1 MSRRPAPEKQ
11 VDKMF
16 KIFTAAA
23 AVLILSYPF
32 ASLPVYAEAF
42 TVYPAAVCENVGEDV
57 TEDMP
62 EDEAEKTEK
71 TENEP
76 KVKDDESE
84 GSVDKPEAKDD
95 ESESKDNESESTEK
109 IKLCFIG
116 AKYPNNNY
124 DLRLPMGSALSAE
137 KLSAWKA
144 YGCDSSYEHEYIF
157 DVLWD
162 VDSFNESL
170 QPDSRCYTITGTPV
184 IPEDLYE
191 IPDDIT
197 REPLELNI
205 FVTPDE
211 GVDLRAY
218 HADFIGRI
226 RCIWTYVIQD
236 MTSAQLQYKAEGDT
250 EWSTAEAETLIGD
263 QRTYGMADLYRMS
276 SDDEIYNCLV
286 IYPYRLPEN
295 AENYTFRLIY
305 DGDRE
310 STVITVSRS
319 GSVRIPE
326 VGGDRDGGDAGGGS
340 TGGDGS
346 GSSPD
351 GSSSSGSH
359 SHGSGT
365 FESRLPAESVTS
377 EETRIAAERL
387 AVLLKKGSTVLFEKN
402 GAAIEIISD
411 VLKRQLPPEHSG
423 QMLDVTIKRP
433 QQDIVVSI
441 SLSSGDRS
449 IDDISGTT
457 VRIPWEGL
465 DKSKINE
472 NGLTAVSTDDGSAR
486 PAIYEEAS
494 GTVSFTIDTPGTYK
508 ITDSSAESVK
518 NDTAVSEGTTS
529 GRSGSG
535 DPNENSRSGPAAA
548 STAAVLCASLA
559 CVSLYG
565 KRRYRN
571 EKNNENYTKQ

>member
-11 VDKMF
+11 VDKML
-16 KIFTAAA
+16 KIFTSAA

-32 ASLPVYAEAF
+32 ASLPVYAESF
-42 TVYPAAVCENVGEDV
+42 TGSPAAVCENVTEDV
-57 TEDMP
+57 TENITKD
-62 EDEAEKTEK
+62 KTEK

-76 KVKDDESE
+76 EVKDDESE
-84 GSVDKPEAKDD
+84 SSIDKPEIRDD

-116 AKYPNNNY
+116 AKYPNTSY
-124 DLRLPMGSALSAE
+124 DLRLPPGSALSAE

-197 REPLELNI
+197 REPLKLNI

-218 HADFIGRI
+218 HTDFIGRI
-226 RCIWTYVIQD
+226 KCIWTYVIQD

-263 QRTYGMADLYRMS
+263 QRAYGMADLYRMS
-276 SDDEIYNCLV
+276 SYDEIYNCLV
-286 IYPYRLPEN
+286 IYPDRLPED

-310 STVITVSRS
+310 STAITVSRS
-319 GSVRIPE
+319 GSVQIPE
-326 VGGDRDGGDAGGGS
+326 IGGDRDGGDAGGGS

-359 SHGSGT
+359 SHGSGS
-365 FESRLPAESVTS
+365 FESSLPAESVTS
-377 EETRIAAERL
+377 EETKIAAERL
-387 AVLLKKGSTVLFEKN
+387 AVLLKKGSAVLFEKN

-411 VLKRQLPPEHSG
+411 ILKRQLPPEHG
-423 QMLDVTIKRP
+423 DQTLDVTIKRQ
-433 QQDIVVSI
+433 QQDIVSI
-441 SLSSGDRS
+441 SLSSGGRS
-449 IDDISGTT
+449 IDNIAGTT
-457 VRIPWEGL
+457 VRIPWESR
-465 DKSKINE
+465 DKNKINE
-472 NGLTAVSTDDGSAR
+472 KGLTAVSTDDGSAR
-486 PAIYEEAS
+486 PATYEEAS

-508 ITDSSAESVK
+508 ITGGSAESVG
-518 NDTAVSEGTTS
+518 ATS
-529 GRSGSG
+529 VRSGSG
-535 DPNENSRSGPAAA
+535 DPNENSSSGPAAA

>member
-16 KIFTAAA
+16 KIFTSAAA
-23 AVLILSYPF
+23 ILILSYPF
-32 ASLPVYAEAF
+32 ASLPVYAESF
-42 TVYPAAVCENVGEDV
+42 TGSPAPVCENVTEDV
-57 TEDMP
+57 TEDMT
-62 EDEAEKTEK
+62 EDETEK

-76 KVKDDESE
+76 EVKDDESE
-84 GSVDKPEAKDD
+84 SSVDKPEAKDD
-95 ESESKDNESESTEK
+95 ESESTEK

-116 AKYPNNNY
+116 AKYPNTSY
-124 DLRLPMGSALSAE
+124 DFRLPLGSALSAE
-137 KLSAWKA
+137 KLSSWKA

-197 REPLELNI
+197 REPLKLNI

-226 RCIWTYVIQD
+226 SCIWTYVIQD

-250 EWSTAEAETLIGD
+250 EWSTAEAETLISD

-310 STVITVSRS
+310 STAITVSRS

-359 SHGSGT
+359 SHGSGS

-411 VLKRQLPPEHSG
+411 VLKRQLPPEHSD

-433 QQDIVVSI
+433 QQDIVSI

>member
-16 KIFTAAA
+16 KIFTSAAA
-23 AVLILSYPF
+23 ILILSYPF
-32 ASLPVYAEAF
+32 AFLPVYAESF
-42 TVYPAAVCENVGEDV
+42 TGSPVPVCENVTEDV
-57 TEDMP
+57 TEDMT
-62 EDEAEKTEK
+62 EDETEK

-76 KVKDDESE
+76 EV
-84 GSVDKPEAKDD
+84 KDD

-116 AKYPNNNY
+116 AKYPNTSY
-124 DLRLPMGSALSAE
+124 DLRLPLGSALSAE

-144 YGCDSSYEHEYIF
+144 YGCDSSYENEYIF

-162 VDSFNESL
+162 VDSFNESF

-197 REPLELNI
+197 REPLKLNI

-211 GVDLRAY
+211 KVDLRAY
-218 HADFIGRI
+218 HTDFIGRI
-226 RCIWTYVIQD
+226 KCIWTYVIQD
-236 MTSAQLQYKAEGDT
+236 MTSAQLQYKAEGDA

-263 QRTYGMADLYRMS
+263 QRAYGMADLYRMS
-276 SDDEIYNCLV
+276 SYGEIYNCLV
-286 IYPYRLPEN
+286 IYPDRLPEN

-310 STVITVSRS
+310 STAITVSRS
-319 GSVRIPE
+319 GSVQIPE
-326 VGGDRDGGDAGGGS
+326 IGGDRDGGDAGGGS

-351 GSSSSGSH
+351 GSSSSGSY
-359 SHGSGT
+359 SHGSGS

-387 AVLLKKGSTVLFEKN
+387 AVLLKKGKTVLFEKN

-411 VLKRQLPPEHSG
+411 ILKRQLPPEHG
-423 QMLDVTIKRP
+423 DQTLDVTIKRQ
-433 QQDIVVSI
+433 QQDIVSI

-449 IDDISGTT
+449 IDDIAGTT

-465 DKSKINE
+465 DKNKINE
-472 NGLTAVSTDDGSAR
+472 NSLTAVSTDDGSAR
-486 PAIYEEAS
+486 PATYEEAS

-508 ITDSSAESVK
+508 ITGGSAESVG
-518 NDTAVSEGTTS
+518 ATS

-535 DPNENSRSGPAAA
+535 DPNENSSSGPAAA

>member
-11 VDKMF
+11 VDKML
-16 KIFTAAA
+16 KIFTSAA

-32 ASLPVYAEAF
+32 ASLPVYAESF
-42 TVYPAAVCENVGEDV
+42 TGSPAAVCENVTEGV
-57 TEDMP
+57 TENITK
-62 EDEAEKTEK
+62 DETEK

-76 KVKDDESE
+76 EVKNDESE
-84 GSVDKPEAKDD
+84 SSVDKPEAKDD

-116 AKYPNNNY
+116 AKYPNTSY
-124 DLRLPMGSALSAE
+124 DLRLPLGSALSAE

-184 IPEDLYE
+184 IPEGLYE

-197 REPLELNI
+197 REPLKLNI

-211 GVDLRAY
+211 KVDLRAY
-218 HADFIGRI
+218 HTDFIGRI

-263 QRTYGMADLYRMS
+263 QRAYGMADLYRMS
-276 SDDEIYNCLV
+276 SYDEIYNCLV
-286 IYPYRLPEN
+286 IYPDRLPED

-305 DGDRE
+305 DDDRE
-310 STVITVSRS
+310 STAITVSRS
-319 GSVRIPE
+319 GSVQIPE
-326 VGGDRDGGDAGGGS
+326 IGGDRDGGDAGGGS

-351 GSSSSGSH
+351 GSSSSGSY
-359 SHGSGT
+359 SHGSGS
-365 FESRLPAESVTS
+365 FESSLPAESVTS
-377 EETRIAAERL
+377 EETKIAAERL

-411 VLKRQLPPEHSG
+411 ILKRQLPPESG
-423 QMLDVTIKRP
+423 DQTLDVTIKRP
-433 QQDIVVSI
+433 QQDIVSI

-449 IDDISGTT
+449 IDDIAGTT

-465 DKSKINE
+465 DKNKINE

-486 PAIYEEAS
+486 PATYEEAS

-508 ITDSSAESVK
+508 ITDGSAESVG
-518 NDTAVSEGTTS
+518 ATS
-529 GRSGSG
+529 GRSGSR
-535 DPNENSRSGPAAA
+535 DPHENSRSGPAAA

>member
-11 VDKMF
+11 VKKMF

-23 AVLILSYPF
+23 AVLILLYPF

-42 TVYPAAVCENVGEDV
+42 TGSPAAASEIVTEDV
-57 TEDMP
+57 TENITK
-62 EDEAEKTEK
+62 DETEKTEK

-76 KVKDDESE
+76 EVKDNEPES
-84 GSVDKPEAKDD
+84 SVDKPETRDD
-95 ESESKDNESESTEK
+95 ESESAEQ

-116 AKYPNNNY
+116 TKYPNTNY
-124 DLRLPMGSALSAE
+124 DLRLPLGSALSAE

-184 IPEDLYE
+184 IPEGLYE

-197 REPLELNI
+197 REPLKLNI
-205 FVTPDE
+205 FVTVDE

-218 HADFIGRI
+218 HTDFIGRI
-226 RCIWTYVIQD
+226 KCIWTYVIQD

-263 QRTYGMADLYRMS
+263 QRAYGMADLYRMS
-276 SDDEIYNCLV
+276 SYGEIYNCLV
-286 IYPYRLPEN
+286 IYPDRLPEN

-305 DGDRE
+305 DGERE
-310 STVITVSRS
+310 STAITVSRS
-319 GSVRIPE
+319 GSVQIPE
-326 VGGDRDGGDAGGGS
+326 IGGDRDGGDAGGGS

-351 GSSSSGSH
+351 GSSSSSSY
-359 SHGSGT
+359 SHGSGS
-365 FESRLPAESVTS
+365 FESRLPVESVTS

-411 VLKRQLPPEHSG
+411 ILKKQLPTEHG
-423 QMLDVTIKRP
+423 DQMLDVTIKRQ
-433 QQDIVVSI
+433 QQDIVSI
-441 SLSSGDRS
+441 SLSSGGRS
-449 IDDISGTT
+449 IDDIAGTT

-465 DKSKINE
+465 DKNKINE

-508 ITDSSAESVK
+508 ITDGSAESVK
-518 NDTAVSEGTTS
+518 NDTAVGAGTTS

>member
-16 KIFTAAA
+16 KIFTSAA

-197 REPLELNI
+197 REPLKLNI

-310 STVITVSRS
+310 STAITVSRS

-411 VLKRQLPPEHSG
+411 VLKRQLPPEHSD

-433 QQDIVVSI
+433 QQDIVSI

-465 DKSKINE
+465 DKNKINE

>member
-16 KIFTAAA
+16 KIFTSAA

-32 ASLPVYAEAF
+32 ASLPVYAESF
-42 TVYPAAVCENVGEDV
+42 TGSPAAVCENVTEDV
-57 TEDMP
+57 TENITKD
-62 EDEAEKTEK
+62 KTEK

-76 KVKDDESE
+76 EVKDDESE
-84 GSVDKPEAKDD
+84 SSVDKPETRDD

-116 AKYPNNNY
+116 AKYPNTSY
-124 DLRLPMGSALSAE
+124 DLRLPLGSALSAE

-197 REPLELNI
+197 REPLKLNI

-211 GVDLRAY
+211 KVDLRAY
-218 HADFIGRI
+218 HTDFIGRI
-226 RCIWTYVIQD
+226 KCIWTYVIQD

-263 QRTYGMADLYRMS
+263 QRAYGMADLYRMS
-276 SDDEIYNCLV
+276 SGDEIYNCLV
-286 IYPYRLPEN
+286 IYPDRLPEN

-310 STVITVSRS
+310 STAITVSRS
-319 GSVRIPE
+319 GSVQIPE
-326 VGGDRDGGDAGGGS
+326 IGGDRDGGDAGGGS

-359 SHGSGT
+359 SHGSGS
-365 FESRLPAESVTS
+365 FESSLPAESVTS

-411 VLKRQLPPEHSG
+411 ILKRQLPPEHG
-423 QMLDVTIKRP
+423 DQTLDVTIKRQ
-433 QQDIVVSI
+433 QQDIVSI
-441 SLSSGDRS
+441 SLSSGGRS
-449 IDDISGTT
+449 IDNIAGTT
-457 VRIPWEGL
+457 VRIPWESR
-465 DKSKINE
+465 DKNKINE
-472 NGLTAVSTDDGSAR
+472 KGLTAVSTDDGSAR
-486 PAIYEEAS
+486 PATYEEAS

-508 ITDSSAESVK
+508 ITGGSAESVG
-518 NDTAVSEGTTS
+518 ATS
-529 GRSGSG
+529 VRSGSG
-535 DPNENSRSGPAAA
+535 DPNENSSSGPAAA

>member
-1 MSRRPAPEKQ
+1 
-11 VDKMF
+11 
-16 KIFTAAA
+16 
-23 AVLILSYPF
+23 
-32 ASLPVYAEAF
+32 
-42 TVYPAAVCENVGEDV
+42 
-57 TEDMP
+57 
-62 EDEAEKTEK
+62 
-71 TENEP
+71 
-76 KVKDDESE
+76 
-84 GSVDKPEAKDD
+84 
-95 ESESKDNESESTEK
+95 
-109 IKLCFIG
+109 
-116 AKYPNNNY
+116 
-124 DLRLPMGSALSAE
+124 MGSALSAE

-184 IPEDLYE
+184 IPEGLYE

-197 REPLELNI
+197 REPLKLNI

-211 GVDLRAY
+211 KVDLRAY
-218 HADFIGRI
+218 HTDFIGRI

-263 QRTYGMADLYRMS
+263 QRAYGMADLYRMS
-276 SDDEIYNCLV
+276 SYGEIYNCLV
-286 IYPYRLPEN
+286 IYPDRLPEN
-295 AENYTFRLIY
+295 AEKYTFRLIY

-310 STVITVSRS
+310 STAITVSRS
-319 GSVRIPE
+319 GSVQIPE
-326 VGGDRDGGDAGGGS
+326 IGGDRDGGDAGGGS

-351 GSSSSGSH
+351 GSSSSGSY
-359 SHGSGT
+359 SHGSGS

-387 AVLLKKGSTVLFEKN
+387 AVLLKKGKTVLFEKN

-411 VLKRQLPPEHSG
+411 ILKRQLPPEHG
-423 QMLDVTIKRP
+423 DQTLDVTIKRQ
-433 QQDIVVSI
+433 QQDIVSI

-449 IDDISGTT
+449 IDDIAGTT

-465 DKSKINE
+465 DKNKINE

-486 PAIYEEAS
+486 PATYEEAS

-508 ITDSSAESVK
+508 ITDGSAESVK
-518 NDTAVSEGTTS
+518 NDTAVGAGTTS

>member
-76 KVKDDESE
+76 KV
-84 GSVDKPEAKDD
+84 KDD

-197 REPLELNI
+197 REPLKLNI

-310 STVITVSRS
+310 STAITVSRS

-411 VLKRQLPPEHSG
+411 VLKRQLPPEHSD

-433 QQDIVVSI
+433 QQDIVSI

-548 STAAVLCASLA
+548 STAAVLCALLA

>member
-1 MSRRPAPEKQ
+1 
-11 VDKMF
+11 MF
-16 KIFTAAA
+16 KIFTSAA

-32 ASLPVYAEAF
+32 ASLPVYAESF
-42 TVYPAAVCENVGEDV
+42 NGSPAAVSENVTEDV
-57 TEDMP
+57 TEYMT
-62 EDEAEKTEK
+62 EDETEK

-76 KVKDDESE
+76 EVKDDESE
-84 GSVDKPEAKDD
+84 SSVDKPEAKDD

-116 AKYPNNNY
+116 AKYPNTSY
-124 DLRLPMGSALSAE
+124 DLRLPPGSALSAE

-197 REPLELNI
+197 REPLRLNI

-218 HADFIGRI
+218 HTDFIGRI
-226 RCIWTYVIQD
+226 KCIWTYVIQD
-236 MTSAQLQYKAEGDT
+236 MTSAQLQYKAEGDA

-263 QRTYGMADLYRMS
+263 QRAYGMADLYRMS
-276 SDDEIYNCLV
+276 SYGEIYNCLV
-286 IYPYRLPEN
+286 IYPDRLPED

-310 STVITVSRS
+310 STAITVSRS
-319 GSVRIPE
+319 GSVQIPE
-326 VGGDRDGGDAGGGS
+326 IGGDRDGGDAGGGS
-340 TGGDGS
+340 TGGNGS

-359 SHGSGT
+359 SHGSGS
-365 FESRLPAESVTS
+365 FESSLPAESVTS

-387 AVLLKKGSTVLFEKN
+387 AVLLKKGKTVLYQTAPVLLESVIDFKMNRQKN
-402 GAAIEIISD
+402 INTDFYQSILDCDLLIIDDLGTESINSMKLSELFTILNTRILNLNNKITKTIISTN
-411 VLKRQLPPEHSG
+411 LN
-423 QMLDVTIKRP
+423 IN
-433 QQDIVVSI
+433 DIF
-441 SLSSGDRS
+441 R
-449 IDDISGTT
+449 
-457 VRIPWEGL
+457 
-465 DKSKINE
+465 N
-472 NGLTAVSTDDGSAR
+472 
-486 PAIYEEAS
+486 YEER
-494 GTVSFTIDTPGTYK
+494 I
-508 ITDSSAESVK
+508 
-518 NDTAVSEGTTS
+518 
-529 GRSGSG
+529 GSRIAGYYDNYYFFG
-535 DPNENSRSGPAAA
+535 DDLRF
-548 STAAVLCASLA
+548 
-559 CVSLYG
+559 
-565 KRRYRN
+565 K
-571 EKNNENYTKQ
+571 K

>member
-1 MSRRPAPEKQ
+1 
-11 VDKMF
+11 MF
-16 KIFTAAA
+16 KIFTLAA

-32 ASLPVYAEAF
+32 ASLPVYAESF
-42 TVYPAAVCENVGEDV
+42 TGSPAAVSENVTEDV
-57 TEDMP
+57 TEDMTEDVT
-62 EDEAEKTEK
+62 EDETEK

-76 KVKDDESE
+76 EVKDDESE
-84 GSVDKPEAKDD
+84 SSVDKPEAKDD

-116 AKYPNNNY
+116 AKYPNNSY
-124 DLRLPMGSALSAE
+124 DLRLPLGSALSAE

-184 IPEDLYE
+184 IPEGLYE

-197 REPLELNI
+197 REPLKLNI

-211 GVDLRAY
+211 KVDLRAY
-218 HADFIGRI
+218 HTDFIGRI

-263 QRTYGMADLYRMS
+263 QRAYGMADLYRMS
-276 SDDEIYNCLV
+276 SYGEIYNCLV
-286 IYPYRLPEN
+286 IYPDRLPEN

-310 STVITVSRS
+310 STAITVSRS
-319 GSVRIPE
+319 GSVQIPE
-326 VGGDRDGGDAGGGS
+326 IGGDRDGGDAGGGS

-346 GSSPD
+346 GSSSD
-351 GSSSSGSH
+351 GSSSSGSY
-359 SHGSGT
+359 SHGSGS

-387 AVLLKKGSTVLFEKN
+387 AVLLKKGKTVLFEKN

-411 VLKRQLPPEHSG
+411 ILKRQLPPEHG
-423 QMLDVTIKRP
+423 DQTLDVTIKRQ
-433 QQDIVVSI
+433 QQDIVSI

-449 IDDISGTT
+449 IDDIAGTT

-465 DKSKINE
+465 DKNKINE
-472 NGLTAVSTDDGSAR
+472 KGLTAVSTDDGSAR
-486 PAIYEEAS
+486 PATYEEAS

-508 ITDSSAESVK
+508 ITGGSAESVG
-518 NDTAVSEGTTS
+518 ATS
-529 GRSGSG
+529 VRSGSG
-535 DPNENSRSGPAAA
+535 DPNENSSSGPAAA